1 MKKILIGT
9 DFSDNAKKAA
19 IFGYKL
25 AVQIKCDVEICT
37 AMIIPAEIPAAG
49 VVVWPMEEYH
59 VIEEAALA
67 ELKQLKQ
74 VLEAQ
79 HTDGDFKPGISF
91 KAEAG
96 TAADVIKTLAGQD
109 HADLIIA
116 GTHGAGGLSS
126 LMLGNHA
133 RKMIDATPVPLLLI
147 PSGFEFKPIKTIAV
161 ALDMKHKGE
170 DFGTIAA
177 IIPLAALLNAT
188 LQLVHICHEGEDTTE
203 AEFYIAEMV
212 QEVKQLAGYHQTSSL
227 IIKQAPTETGL
238 NWLCNYGNIDMLAM
252 AHYHRGLLAS
262 LFTGSH
268 TKKMAG
274 HIALPLLVLP
284 AKY

>member
-9 DFSDNAKKAA
+9 DFSENAKNAA

-25 AVQIKCDVEICT
+25 AVQTKSDIEICT
-37 AMIIPAEIPAAG
+37 AMIIPAEIPQAG
-49 VVVWPMEEYH
+49 VIVWPMEEYH

-67 ELKQLKQ
+67 DLKQLKQ
-74 VLEAQ
+74 VLETQ
-79 HTDGDFKPGISF
+79 HTNDDFKPHISF
-91 KAEAG
+91 KAEPG
-96 TAADVIKTLAGQD
+96 TATDVLKSLAGQD
-109 HADLIIA
+109 QADLIVA
-116 GTHGAGGLSS
+116 GTHGAGGLSG

-133 RKMIDATPVPLLLI
+133 RNMIDATPVPLLLI
-147 PSGFEFKPIKTIAV
+147 PSGFAFKPIKTIAV

-177 IIPLAALLNAT
+177 VIPLAALLNAT
-188 LQLVHICHEGEDTTE
+188 LQLVHICHEGEDTAE
-203 AEFYIAEMV
+203 AELYIAEME
-212 QEVKQLAGYHQTSSL
+212 QEVKQLAGYHKTSSL

-252 AHYHRGLLAS
+252 VHHHHGLLAS

-284 AKY
+284 AKS